1 MSFLGN
7 PFDPYV
13 KTQIEKRQEALGKF
27 NNIPDNTL
35 NWYTT
40 KAPWLRLASSVDI
53 DNNITTK
60 LGIDTNL
67 QGSALAKN
75 FILFGGA
82 ANESGNLQSGISF
95 SNNALAGEYGWGGI
109 EERGFVPMP
118 GITSMDMGYYNNGS
132 LSRAVVKIRAFSRE
146 QFALIEHLYMRPGY
160 SVLLEFGHT
169 VYLDDNGNLQQW
181 DKFQS
186 GPLEK
191 FLTGGD
197 NVNQYIIKALVIAE
211 KIKYK
216 GNYEAMIGKISKFS
230 WNFLKDGSYDITVT
244 LVGYGDIIESL
255 KMNIVGGSLGTG
267 ETTSASGS
275 TDFGSYED
283 GTKFNQ
289 TLLGQELNKLI
300 DNTDPQIFSITYQV
314 TANSDE
320 GFEAETKNYKED
332 YISLADLLL
341 LIQNKLLLYDKGI
354 PHIKINTQTIF
365 YHPKGHF
372 SCDPLT
378 CIVPF
383 DAPDKTYIPTNLRSN
398 IDKISNLSVIQEL
411 KTKVGKSFDTK
422 KNYSLISI
430 IYVNITYI
438 ISIIDSLAQN
448 NENVCVL
455 VDFLQQMMSDI
466 STSLGGIND
475 FRVIYDEETGRIKII
490 DYNPHCLNPNIEDN
504 ELSIINVFGVKSN
517 EGSFVQ
523 DINLNSEISNNFSAM
538 ISIGAQSNGI
548 TPSANAY
555 SFSQYNKGLT
565 DRIVKERQSALTTEE
580 IFSQNVQKTEGK
592 QILVEN
598 EQEVKERQ
606 EILSVIND
614 IDRIQLEI
622 NSNSGEAL
630 QGNTQITNQ
639 MREKNPDLF
648 TTKWPYLVPIGP
660 TLTKLVGSGE
670 TLDFN
675 AIKSFTFIPKKS
687 LVQHV
692 CDMLENFYN
701 KKNIL
706 STEISELKNF
716 GTQFLQALFEKY
728 STDKS
733 YGAPFFLPFNLNI
746 NMDGLSGMRL
756 FERFK
761 ISDGV
766 LPKVYD
772 SNEVGLIIRAIN
784 HTVDVTG
791 WTTRLETLSTPLFGQ
806 LKEVDGAQVTKKSF
820 NSSLN
825 VLNGNYSTFDDNNPF
840 NLRPLSRD
848 QFTGTT
854 GQKQAL
860 KSGVSIGYFTV
871 FDTLDNGIRA
881 GMLNLKNYFNNKKLY
896 TIENIIQTYA
906 PGGSPGQTSDSTQR
920 YINRVVNYFK
930 SNGYSNI
937 TPDQNLINLNTD
949 ILANEDSIK
958 ILRTLAKIILQ
969 VEGRM
974 DLDSNIDNF
983 DISKIK

>member
-1 MSFLGN
+1 
-7 PFDPYV
+7 
-13 KTQIEKRQEALGKF
+13 
-27 NNIPDNTL
+27 
-35 NWYTT
+35 
-40 KAPWLRLASSVDI
+40 
-53 DNNITTK
+53 
-60 LGIDTNL
+60 
-67 QGSALAKN
+67 
-75 FILFGGA
+75 
-82 ANESGNLQSGISF
+82 
-95 SNNALAGEYGWGGI
+95 
-109 EERGFVPMP
+109 
-118 GITSMDMGYYNNGS
+118 
-132 LSRAVVKIRAFSRE
+132 
-146 QFALIEHLYMRPGY
+146 
-160 SVLLEFGHT
+160 
-169 VYLDDNGNLQQW
+169 
-181 DKFQS
+181 
-186 GPLEK
+186 
-191 FLTGGD
+191 
-197 NVNQYIIKALVIAE
+197 
-211 KIKYK
+211 
-216 GNYEAMIGKISKFS
+216 
-230 WNFLKDGSYDITVT
+230 
-244 LVGYGDIIESL
+244 
-255 KMNIVGGSLGTG
+255 
-267 ETTSASGS
+267 
-275 TDFGSYED
+275 
-283 GTKFNQ
+283 
-289 TLLGQELNKLI
+289 
-300 DNTDPQIFSITYQV
+300 
-314 TANSDE
+314 
-320 GFEAETKNYKED
+320 
-332 YISLADLLL
+332 
-341 LIQNKLLLYDKGI
+341 
-354 PHIKINTQTIF
+354 
-365 YHPKGHF
+365 
-372 SCDPLT
+372 
-378 CIVPF
+378 
-383 DAPDKTYIPTNLRSN
+383 
-398 IDKISNLSVIQEL
+398 
-411 KTKVGKSFDTK
+411 
-422 KNYSLISI
+422 
-430 IYVNITYI
+430 
-438 ISIIDSLAQN
+438 
-448 NENVCVL
+448 
-455 VDFLQQMMSDI
+455 MMSDI

-630 QGNTQITNQ
+630 QGKYQNNKSNEGKKTQICLLQ
-639 MREKNPDLF
+639 Q
-648 TTKWPYLVPIGP
+648 WPYLVPIGP

-806 LKEVDGAQVTKKSF
+806 LKEVEGAQVIKKSF

-825 VLNGNYSTFDDNNPF
+825 VLKGNYSTSADNNPF

-920 YINRVVNYFK
+920 YINRVVTYFK
-930 SNGYSNI
+930 SNGYPNI
-937 TPDQNLINLNTD
+937 TPDQNLIDPSTE
-949 ILANEDSIK
+949 ILADEDSIK